1 MPSIRLLFLFPLLSL
16 VVLPCA
22 RAEEAAPATTLL
34 GAGVWSRPAYDG
46 SDSGQTLAPIPLI
59 RHYGRPWF
67 ARTTYGLL
75 EGGARTELASG
86 FTVGAQLAYEGG
98 RDDAESSFLAAHHL
112 PDLPASVSWGVHA
125 ELERNIGPMPLIAL
139 LRYRQDVDD
148 KRGTQAD
155 LRLTGVRYSG
165 GGPNAGVF
173 FQSTWADA
181 RASQYYYG
189 IAPPLAASSGLAAF
203 EAQGGPLFNAEGL
216 LWSYDLTPRWL
227 LLGSVEWRQLRGDAL
242 NSPLVLLSTSRYA
255 SLGLAYQF

>member
-1 MPSIRLLFLFPLLSL
+1 MPSSRLLFLFLSL

-22 RAEEAAPATTLL
+22 WAEEAAPVTTLL

-46 SDSGQTLAPIPLI
+46 SDSGQTLAPIPVI

-86 FTVGAQLAYEGG
+86 LIVGAQLAYEGG

-125 ELERNIGPMPLIAL
+125 ELEKNIGPMPLSAL
-139 LRYRQDVDD
+139 LRYRQDIDD

-155 LRLTGVRYSG
+155 LRLTAGLYSG
-165 GGPNAGVF
+165 GGLNAGIFV
-173 FQSTWADA
+173 QTTWADA

-189 IAPPLAASSGLAAF
+189 IAPQVAASSGLAAF
-203 EAQGGPLFNAEGL
+203 EAQGGPLFNAQGL
-216 LWSYDLTPRWL
+216 LWSYDLTPRWM